1 MARLAEEE
9 ARRGKFE
16 SGHRDACQASLLYCG
31 TGAPL
36 TLGRGRVHA
45 IFVAC
50 VPSARRMWERATLFQ
65 PAQQGRTQPSTL
77 ARPDPCCFER
87 ARARSLYLVGLH
99 LLKKFCTGELRVCKQ
114 ALYGLGKFDLCERR

>member
-1 MARLAEEE
+1 MDFKVLGRCIAEVE

-50 VPSARRMWERATLFQ
+50 VPSAQRARVVRRQSPGSLPSRGASSPRPLHDLTLAVSNARE
-65 PAQQGRTQPSTL
+65 PGRSTL
-77 ARPDPCCFER
+77 
-87 ARARSLYLVGLH
+87 
-99 LLKKFCTGELRVCKQ
+99 
-114 ALYGLGKFDLCERR
+114 